1 MDVNYEKVADDLV
14 ENSYAFVPIDTVLV
28 NNAMGA
34 TQKLLRTLGDVKR
47 WALTR
52 DGEHEADVGH
62 ITKRYKDGYDE
73 KTYFHFALDLPLLLD
88 NAGVR
93 ESAQQKACLQIIEQ
107 LHMGLRSIALN
118 IVTALQVPERELL
131 SFATDGLMR
140 NTFRLHEPYNTSVL
154 RYLEYPDINHQ
165 TGARE
170 HYDKSLLSI
179 HLGDDGGELYAFD
192 RSGEWVAIS
201 PPPGMAVVFFG
212 VKILY
217 ATDGKLLPLK
227 HKSTTVPGRMRTA
240 MVMFAHAD
248 VEHQVTD
255 SQKSHDEFYAN
266 R

>member
-1 MDVNYEKVADDLV
+1 MDVDYERAAHDLI
-14 ENSYAFVPIDTVLV
+14 ENGYAFVPIDTVLV
-28 NNAMGA
+28 NNGMGA
-34 TQKLLRTLGDVKR
+34 TRKLLGTISDNKR
-47 WALTR
+47 WTLTR

-62 ITKRYKDGYDE
+62 ITKRYTEGYDE

-93 ESAQQKACLQIIEQ
+93 ESAQQKACLQIVEQ

-118 IVTALQVPERELL
+118 IVTALQAPEHKLL
-131 SFATDGLMR
+131 CLATDGLMR
-140 NTFRLHEPYNTSVL
+140 NTFRLNEPYNTSVL
-154 RYLEYPDINHQ
+154 RYLEYPDVNHQ

-179 HLGDDGGELYAFD
+179 HLGDKGGELYALD
-192 RSGEWVAIS
+192 RSDEWVAIS

-217 ATDGKLLPLK
+217 ATKGKLLPLK

-240 MVMFAHAD
+240 MVMFTHAD
-248 VEHQVTD
+248 VGHQVID
-255 SQKSHDEFYAN
+255 SQKSYDDFYRN